1 MANKTWN
8 YEVYY
13 VNPEDLEDKTPAQRG
28 EEVVKVQ
35 ATSVSRAVSKAK
47 KEIADEWEGLD
58 NSQIVIVECRRAG
71 K

>member
-13 VNPEDLEDKTPAQRG
+13 VNPLDLEDKTPAQRG
-28 EEVVKVQ
+28 EEVCKVQ
-35 ATSVSRAVSKAK
+35 ATSVPRAVSKAK
-47 KEIADEWEGLD
+47 KEITEEWDGLE
-58 NSQIVIVECRRAG
+58 NSQIVIVECRRAA